1 MILEVSS
8 QEIWSILE
16 YIGGCGFPS
25 FLGRCDGIL
34 PADAPVIP
42 WAFVHAA
49 WLKVNRI
56 NRLTGRRVLKARW
69 VENFILN
76 VISCPATTVQI
87 SQGFGARQ
95 LIKLFAHILLMLF
108 GCFAMNML
116 IYNEPWSRLST
127 LFSHFHFRCLA
138 GERTLSLRR
147 RVMLDCRL
155 HSCFVF
161 FLFFFWG
168 GDIFSSCWPSDYVEK
183 SLPNKGPGSMQQ
195 RMQTVCRDDLWF
207 EMRWVELKTGGRST
221 KPVEE
226 QNLLIC
232 NVISILGVPDC
243 LKSHHHIN
251 HPWCHPV
258 SRYTQTYQ
266 TLQLHLKYLIPRLAV
281 IYSLVI
287 PDPSIFPLAI

>member
-1 MILEVSS
+1 MILEVVKRFEASWNTLVDVVS
-8 QEIWSILE
+8 PHFWGDVMEFFQPMLQS
-16 YIGGCGFPS
+16 FPGHL
-25 FLGRCDGIL
+25 F
-34 PADAPVIP
+34 
-42 WAFVHAA
+42 HAA

-69 VENFILN
+69 VENFILLN

-87 SQGFGARQ
+87 SQGFGAR
-95 LIKLFAHILLMLF
+95 LPIKLFAYILPMLF

-116 IYNEPWSRLST
+116 IYKECCSRLST

-161 FLFFFWG
+161 FFFG
-168 GDIFSSCWPSDYVEK
+168 GGVIYFLAADRQITWRRASRTKDQAACSKERRLYVRMIF
-183 SLPNKGPGSMQQ
+183 
-195 RMQTVCRDDLWF
+195 DL
-207 EMRWVELKTGGRST
+207 RCAELNWKQVAEVQ

-226 QNLLIC
+226 QNLLIFH
-232 NVISILGVPDC
+232 VITTLPSMMPPCVATYA
-243 LKSHHHIN
+243 K
-251 HPWCHPV
+251 WCYRAGPSKRIRHFNCTWDVYP
-258 SRYTQTYQ
+258 
-266 TLQLHLKYLIPRLAV
+266 ILAV

-287 PDPSIFPLAI
+287 PDLSIFLLVI